1 MMKILMLL
9 IIALILA
16 FPANAKP
23 EDVEVGLYIL
33 NLGKFDVATGS
44 FTADFYLSMKCNS
57 NCSAENFEFMNGRA
71 ASVDKITNTPTEK
84 FYRIQANL
92 NSPVDLKNFP
102 FDKQKMQIII
112 EDKEK
117 VVDEL
122 AYIPLESESGIDDS
136 IAFAGWN
143 IDGWEAKTLEHNYKI
158 YDEVYSQYIFTV
170 DISRIP
176 INSFMKTFL
185 PVIFIILILMFSFV
199 MDPDKITTRLTV
211 ATSGLIA
218 AVMFHISISNQI
230 PPVGYLTIADKFMI
244 LTYFVILA
252 AVIIDVILL
261 ELVELKKTEL
271 AEKVH
276 RRTEYSI
283 FIAVPLIYLV
293 FFLVVMLG

>member
-1 MMKILMLL
+1 MKILMLL

>member
-1 MMKILMLL
+1 MLL